1 MSGEAP
7 FKNFGSDAI
16 HAGQEPEKWES
27 RSVVPL
33 IGLSTTFKQ
42 VSPGVIRHDR
52 YEYSR
57 GGNPTR
63 ECLEE
68 CVAKIENGK
77 HALAYASGLAATM
90 SMVEALLEN
99 GDHAV
104 TGDDLYGGTN
114 RYFNKVASK
123 HGVEFTM
130 VDVRNP
136 DNVVAAI
143 KPNTK
148 MVWFELMSNPL
159 LRIGDVKTIAEKV
172 HAVNKDIVVC
182 VDNTFLSPYYARPL
196 DLGADVV
203 MHSATKYMNGHSDVV
218 MGLLAMKS
226 DELKKKLM
234 FAQFA
239 IGAVPSPFDCYLV
252 NRGLKTLHVRMQRH
266 GENGLAVA
274 KFLEGHN
281 RVAGV
286 SYPGLP
292 SHPQHEVFKT
302 VARGC
307 SGMVVFYIKGGIEE
321 AKTFLASLKVFTLA
335 ESLGGFES
343 LAEHPAI
350 MTHASVPEDQ
360 RKVLGISDTFIRLSV
375 GLEDEAD
382 LLADLDQALKA
393 ALPEK
398 TA

>member
-1 MSGEAP
+1 M
-7 FKNFGSDAI
+7 K
-16 HAGQEPEKWES
+16 
-27 RSVVPL
+27 
-33 IGLSTTFKQ
+33 
-42 VSPGVIRHDR
+42 
-52 YEYSR
+52 
-57 GGNPTR
+57 
-63 ECLEE
+63 
-68 CVAKIENGK
+68 
-77 HALAYASGLAATM
+77 
-90 SMVEALLEN
+90 N

-159 LRIGDVKTIAEKV
+159 LRVGEVKTIAEKV

-182 VDNTFLSPYYARPL
+182 VDNTFLTCYNSRPL

-274 KFLEGHN
+274 KFLESHD

-307 SGMVVFYIKGGIEE
+307 SGMVVFYIKGGLEQ

-360 RKVLGISDTFIRLSV
+360 REVLGISDTFIRLSV

-393 ALPEK
+393 ALP
-398 TA
+398 TV

>member
-7 FKNFGSDAI
+7 FKSFGTDAI
-16 HAGQEPEKWES
+16 HAGQEPEKWDS

-42 VSPGVIRHDR
+42 ESPGVLRHDR

-182 VDNTFLSPYYARPL
+182 VDNTFLSSYNARPL

-239 IGAVPSPFDCYLV
+239 IGAVPSAFDCYLV

-266 GENGLAVA
+266 GENGLACA
-274 KFLEGHN
+274 KFLESHD

-302 VARGC
+302 IARGC
-307 SGMVVFYIKGGIEE
+307 SGMVVFYIKGGLQE

-393 ALPEK
+393 ALP
-398 TA
+398 TV

>member
-1 MSGEAP
+1 MSGEEP
-7 FKNFGSDAI
+7 YKSFGTDAI

-42 VSPGVIRHDR
+42 ESPGVLRHDR

-159 LRIGDVKTIAEKV
+159 LRVGDVKTIAEKV

-182 VDNTFLSPYYARPL
+182 VDNTFLSSYNARPL

-239 IGAVPSPFDCYLV
+239 IGAVPSAFDCYLV
-252 NRGLKTLHVRMQRH
+252 NRGLKTLHIRMQRH

-274 KFLEGHN
+274 KFLESHD
-281 RVAGV
+281 RVAAV

-302 VARGC
+302 IARGC
-307 SGMVVFYIKGGIEE
+307 SGMVVFYIKGGLQE

-393 ALPEK
+393 ALP
-398 TA
+398 TV

>member
-7 FKNFGSDAI
+7 FKSFGTDAI
-16 HAGQEPEKWES
+16 HAGQEPEKWDS

-42 VSPGVIRHDR
+42 ESPGVLRHDK

-114 RYFNKVASK
+114 RYFNKVATK

-182 VDNTFLSPYYARPL
+182 VDNTFLSSYNARPL

-239 IGAVPSPFDCYLV
+239 IGAVPSAFDCYLV

-266 GENGLAVA
+266 GENGLACA
-274 KFLEGHN
+274 KFLESHD

-302 VARGC
+302 IARSC
-307 SGMVVFYIKGGIEE
+307 SGMVVFYIKGGLQE

-393 ALPEK
+393 ALP
-398 TA
+398 TV

>member
-7 FKNFGSDAI
+7 FKSFGTDAI
-16 HAGQEPEKWES
+16 HAGQEPEKWDS

-42 VSPGVIRHDR
+42 ESPGVLRHDR

-182 VDNTFLSPYYARPL
+182 VDNTFLSSYNARPL

-239 IGAVPSPFDCYLV
+239 IGAVPSAFDCYLV

-266 GENGLAVA
+266 GENGLACA
-274 KFLEGHN
+274 KFLESHD

-302 VARGC
+302 IARAC
-307 SGMVVFYIKGGIEE
+307 SGMVVFYIKGGLQE

-393 ALPEK
+393 ALP
-398 TA
+398 TV